1 MADIQVQVDYSGQL
15 RTAAGHGEAT
25 VEVAEGTTLRG
36 LLTQLAADAPSL
48 QSHLFDDE
56 GGVQPSLLLVVNG
69 AAVSSGEAAERVALA
84 SGDSVSLMPP
94 VAGG

>member
-1 MADIQVQVDYSGQL
+1 MAEIQVQVDYSGQL
-15 RTAAGHGEAT
+15 RTAAGCREAT
-25 VEVAEGTTLRG
+25 VELAEGTTLRG
-36 LLTQLAADAPSL
+36 LLDRLAADAPPL
-48 QSHLFDDE
+48 GDHLFCQA

-69 AAVSSGEAAERVALA
+69 AAVPSGEAAERVALA